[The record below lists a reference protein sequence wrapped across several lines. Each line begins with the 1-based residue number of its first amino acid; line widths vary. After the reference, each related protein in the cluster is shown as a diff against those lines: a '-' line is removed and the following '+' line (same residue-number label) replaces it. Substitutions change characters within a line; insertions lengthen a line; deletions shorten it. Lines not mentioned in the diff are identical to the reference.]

1 MFKKMSIRA
10 RLLIGFGIAIVL
22 SAIVI
27 GTSILGLQNTRVR
40 YEDLISN
47 QITTVEQ
54 IKDARYYINYI
65 AREVRDFCLTTD
77 RSNYVNI
84 QSSIEKH
91 QKELD
96 NIMSSITQGYSAQ
109 DNYVSEWNA
118 EIKTWES
125 SVNEIVQYIINGDD
139 ATAASMIVNQCT
151 PQLENLISKADAA
164 TDSMVA
170 VRDSMQNNVRRS
182 TVAICTFII
191 VLLVVMIIVLIL
203 FSTRITK
210 SVVMP
215 LDKMQKVMVA
225 MSQGDLSQDCEY
237 HSTNEFGVTADA
249 LRTSQAVLGNI
260 IQDLDRALEGLSRGD
275 FTISDL
281 HADFPGELIDIK
293 HSYEH
298 LTFRMND
305 VMGQLV
311 ELGNQV
317 ASGAEQVSQGAQ
329 TLAQGA
335 TEQASSVEELSA
347 TVSDISTASK
357 RNAETANRARE
368 LANEAG
374 HAVEQSNE
382 QMKEML
388 SAMDA
393 IGSSS
398 DEIRKIIKTIEDIAF
413 QTNIL
418 ALNAAV
424 EAARAGTAGKGFAV
438 VADEVR
444 NLASKSAEASQNTAT
459 LIEKSIHA
467 VEHGSALAG
476 NTAAALEHAIGKV
489 NEAVSNIDQ
498 ITTAVGEEALA
509 IQQITGG
516 IDQISAVVQTN
527 SATSEESA
535 AAAEELSAQAQTMH
549 ALLSQFRMKD
559 DRRVTSTPSAMHDMV
574 FAANEPMEPVT
585 ATPIAPTTP
594 IAIPNETSYNFD
606 KY

>member
-1 MFKKMSIRA
+1 MLKKLSIRT

-27 GTSILGLQNTRVR
+27 GTSVIGLRNTRIQ
-40 YEDLISN
+40 YENLISN
-47 QITTVEQ
+47 QIATVDE

-65 AREVRDFCLTTD
+65 AREVRDFCLNTN
-77 RSNYVNI
+77 RSDYASI
-84 QSSIEKH
+84 QNSIESH
-91 QKELD
+91 QKQLD
-96 NIMSSITQGYSAQ
+96 TIMASITEGYTAS
-109 DNYVSEWNA
+109 DDYVTEWNN
-118 EIKTWES
+118 EIKTWKS
-125 SVNEIVQYIINGDD
+125 SVDNIMQTIISGDD

-151 PQLENLISKADAA
+151 PELEKLMNKADAA

-170 VRDSMQNNVRRS
+170 IRDQMQDNVRSR
-182 TVAICTFII
+182 TAAICVFII
-191 VLLVVMIIVLIL
+191 VLLVVMVVVLII
-203 FSTRITK
+203 FSTRITAGI
-210 SVVMP
+210 VMP
-215 LDKMQKVMVA
+215 LDKMQEVMVA

-249 LRTSQAVLGNI
+249 LRTSQSVLGNI
-260 IQDLDRALEGLSRGD
+260 IRDLDHALEGLSMGD
-275 FTISDL
+275 FTVSNL
-281 HADFPGELIDIK
+281 NADFPGELVDIK
-293 HSYEH
+293 HSFEH

-317 ASGAEQVSQGAQ
+317 AAGAEQVSQGAQ

-335 TEQASSVEELSA
+335 TEQASSVEQLST
-347 TVSDISTASK
+347 TVSNISTASK

-398 DEIRKIIKTIEDIAF
+398 DEISKIIKTIEDIAF

-444 NLASKSAEASQNTAT
+444 NLASKSAEASQNTAA

-498 ITTAVGEEALA
+498 ITTAVSEEALS

-549 ALLSQFRMKD
+549 ALLSQFRMKG
-559 DRRVTSTPSAMHDMV
+559 DRRMSSTPSAMHDMT
-574 FAANEPMEPVT
+574 FASSEPMESMTST
-585 ATPIAPTTP
+585 APISMPD
-594 IAIPNETSYNFD
+594 EFSSHFD